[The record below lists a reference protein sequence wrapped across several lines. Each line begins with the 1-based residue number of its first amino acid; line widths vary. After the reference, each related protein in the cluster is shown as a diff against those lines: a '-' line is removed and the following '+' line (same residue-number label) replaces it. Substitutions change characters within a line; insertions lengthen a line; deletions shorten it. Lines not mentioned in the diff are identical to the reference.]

1 MRRFAIAALMVAA
14 LAGPALAQAA
24 MGAAEA
30 RRTFLGID
38 MEGTHQPSG
47 LRWRECIDRTG
58 KTAYRFGESVDEG
71 RLTVRADGAL
81 CFAYAS
87 RGFRDTACWTI
98 KRVGG
103 GNYRFENADGASGV
117 FVTTATRRA
126 TSCLPR
132 DAPMS

>member
-1 MRRFAIAALMVAA
+1 MRRFAFTVLVAAA

-38 MEGTHQPSG
+38 MEGVHQPSG
-47 LRWRECIDRTG
+47 LHWRECIDPAG

-71 RLTVRADGAL
+71 RLTIRADGAL

-87 RGFRDTACWTI
+87 RGFRDTACWMI
-98 KRVGG
+98 KPAGG
-103 GNYRFENADGASGV
+103 RNYRFENADRESGT
-117 FVTTATRRA
+117 FVTTATRRT
-126 TSCLPR
+126 TSCQAR
-132 DAPMS
+132 DTPMS

>member
-1 MRRFAIAALMVAA
+1 MRRFSVAILVIAA

-38 MEGTHQPSG
+38 MEGVHQPSG
-47 LRWRECIDRTG
+47 LRWRECIDPAG
-58 KTAYRFGESVDEG
+58 KTAYRFGESIDEG
-71 RLTVRADGAL
+71 RLTIRADGAL

-98 KRVGG
+98 KPSGRA
-103 GNYRFENADGASGV
+103 NYRFESADGGGGV
-117 FVTTATRRA
+117 FVTTATRRTA
-126 TSCLPR
+126 SCQPR
-132 DAPMS
+132 DTPMS